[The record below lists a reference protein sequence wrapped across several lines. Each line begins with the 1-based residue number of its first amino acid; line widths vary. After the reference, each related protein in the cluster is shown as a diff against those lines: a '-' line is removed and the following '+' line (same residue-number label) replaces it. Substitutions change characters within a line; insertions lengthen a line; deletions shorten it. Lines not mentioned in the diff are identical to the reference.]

1 MKTQDRLL
9 YCPVVYSLHMS
20 IEKKIINRE
29 ISWLSFNERVLQ
41 EAADPN
47 VPLVERFRFLGIF
60 SNNQDEFFNVRVATI
75 KRMIDVEK
83 STGLKNKEKPKK
95 VLNQIQQKVIDIQ
108 EKFEKVYADLIKEL
122 AKHQIFIIN
131 ESQLNYEQA
140 AYVRQFFHDKVLSV
154 ISPIMLHNLNSFPA
168 IKDKSIY
175 LTIKMISIL
184 NEERPEYAMIE
195 IPSEVISRFV
205 VLPSVQRKRYIILLD
220 DVIRYCLDDVFSTFR
235 FDRYEA
241 YTIKLTRDAELDID
255 NDLSKSFLEK
265 ISESVS
271 DRKKGQPVR
280 FVYDSNI
287 PADLLDYLKKN
298 LGLDEE
304 DNLIP
309 DGRYHNFKDYMQFP
323 NLGGKR
329 LVYKETPPVPHPI
342 LKPHESKVAKIRKKD
357 LLIHVPYQK
366 FDHYINLLREA
377 AIDPRVTSIKV
388 TLYRV
393 ARDSRVINALTNA
406 AMNGKKVTVIIELQ
420 ARFDEKANIYW
431 SKRLEEAGARVIFGM
446 AGLKVHS
453 KLTLISLTE
462 NKEKIN
468 IATVGTGN
476 FHEGTA
482 NVYSD
487 MHLLTADPRITDEVY
502 KIFKFFEATYK
513 PSKYKHLPVSPLN
526 MRNRIN
532 SMIDNEIRNARE
544 GKEAY
549 ILLKLNSLVDTDMI
563 KKLYQA
569 NNAGVKIKAIIRGIC
584 SLIPGVPQLSENIE
598 VISIVDKFLEH
609 ARLFIFCNGGNEM
622 YYISS
627 ADWMPRNLDN
637 RIEVACPIYARDIQR
652 EIRKIFEI
660 QFNDNVKA
668 RIINQE
674 QDNPYKL
681 TNSGRKLQSQV
692 ELYRLY
698 TRYSQTGKF

>member
-1 MKTQDRLL
+1 MILFICWL
-9 YCPVVYSLHMS
+9 MS

-60 SNNQDEFFNVRVATI
+60 SNNQDEFFKVRVATI

-83 STGLKNKEKPKK
+83 STGVKNKEKPKK
-95 VLNQIQQKVIDIQ
+95 VLNQIQQKVIDLQ
-108 EKFEKVYADLIKEL
+108 DKFEKVYADLIKQL
-122 AKHQIFIIN
+122 ARQKIYIIN

-140 AYVRQFFHDKVLSV
+140 AYVRQFFQEKVLSV
-154 ISPIMLHNLNSFPA
+154 INPIMLHNLNHFPE

-175 LTIKMISIL
+175 LAIKMISIL
-184 NEERPEYAMIE
+184 NEARPEYAMIE
-195 IPSEVISRFV
+195 IPSESISRFV
-205 VLPSVQRKRYIILLD
+205 VLPSIQKKKYIILLD

-280 FVYDSNI
+280 FVYDSII
-287 PADLLDYLKKN
+287 PPDLLNYLKTS
-298 LGLDEE
+298 LDLDEE

-309 DGRYHNFKDYMQFP
+309 GGRYHNFKDYMQFP

-329 LVYKETPPVPHPI
+329 LVYKSTPPVPHPI
-342 LKPHESKVAKIRKKD
+342 LKPHESKIAEIRKKD

-366 FDHYINLLREA
+366 FDHYLNLLREA
-377 AIDPRVTSIKV
+377 AIDPRVSSIKI

-393 ARDSRVINALTNA
+393 ATDSRVINALSNA
-406 AMNGKKVTVIIELQ
+406 AMNGKRVTVIIELQ

-431 SKRLEEAGARVIFGM
+431 SKRLEEAGARVMFGM

-453 KLTLISLTE
+453 KLTLITLTE
-462 NKEKIN
+462 DKQRID
-468 IATVGTGN
+468 IATIGTGN
-476 FHEGTA
+476 FNEGTA
-482 NVYSD
+482 RVYSD
-487 MHLLTADPRITDEVY
+487 MHLFTADPRITDEVY
-502 KIFKFFEATYK
+502 KIFKFFEASYK
-513 PSKYKHLPVSPLN
+513 TFKYKYLPVSPFN
-526 MRNRIN
+526 MRNRMN
-532 SMIDNEIRNARE
+532 SLIDNEIRNARE

-549 ILLKLNSLVDTDMI
+549 MLLKLNSLVDTDMI

-569 NNAGVKIKAIIRGIC
+569 NNAGVKIRAVIRGIC
-584 SLIPGVPQLSENIE
+584 SLITGVPGMSENIE
-598 VISIVDKFLEH
+598 IISIVDKFLEH
-609 ARLFIFCNGGNEM
+609 SRLFIFCNGGNEL
-622 YYISS
+622 YYLSS
-627 ADWMPRNLDN
+627 ADWMPRNLDH
-637 RIEVACPIYARDIQR
+637 RIEVACPIYAKDIQR
-652 EIRKIFEI
+652 EIKKIFEI
-660 QFNDNVKA
+660 QFRDNVKS
-668 RIINQE
+668 RIINQQ
-674 QDNPYKL
+674 QDNPYKV
-681 TNSGRKLQSQV
+681 TNSSRKLQSQV
-692 ELYRLY
+692 ELYKLY
-698 TRYSQTGKF
+698 TNYSKTGKL

>member
-1 MKTQDRLL
+1 
-9 YCPVVYSLHMS
+9 MS

-60 SNNQDEFFNVRVATI
+60 SNNQDEFFKVRVATI

-83 STGLKNKEKPKK
+83 STGIKNKEKPKK
-95 VLNQIQQKVIDIQ
+95 VLNQIQQKVIDIGN
-108 EKFEKVYADLIKEL
+108 KFEKVYAGLIKDL
-122 AKHQIFIIN
+122 ARHQIYIIN
-131 ESQLNYEQA
+131 ENQLNYEQA
-140 AYVRQFFHDKVLSV
+140 AYVRQFFQEKVLSV
-154 ISPIMLHNLNSFPA
+154 INPIMLHSLNKFPA

-175 LTIKMISIL
+175 LAIKMISIL
-184 NEERPEYAMIE
+184 SEARPEYAIIE
-195 IPSEVISRFV
+195 IPSEVITRFV
-205 VLPSVQRKRYIILLD
+205 VLPSVQRKKYIILLD
-220 DVIRYCLDDVFSTFR
+220 DVIRYCLDDVFSTFH
-235 FDRYEA
+235 FDRHEA
-241 YTIKLTRDAELDID
+241 YTFKLTRDAELDID

-265 ISESVS
+265 IAASVS

-280 FVYDSNI
+280 FVYDSSM
-287 PADLLDYLKKN
+287 PADLLNYLKMN
-298 LGLDEE
+298 LNLDEE

-309 DGRYHNFKDYMQFP
+309 GGRYHNFKDYMQFP
-323 NLGGKR
+323 NLGSKS
-329 LVYKETPPVPHPI
+329 LVYRETPPVPHPI
-342 LKPHESKVAKIRKKD
+342 LKPHESKIAEIRKKD
-357 LLIHVPYQK
+357 LFIHVPYQK

-377 AIDPRVTSIKV
+377 AIDPRVNSIKV

-393 ARDSRVINALTNA
+393 ARDSRVINALSNA

-420 ARFDEKANIYW
+420 ARFDENANIYW
-431 SKRLEEAGARVIFGM
+431 SKRLEEAGAKVIFGM
-446 AGLKVHS
+446 PGLKVHS

-462 NKEKIN
+462 NKERID
-468 IATVGTGN
+468 IAAVGTGN
-476 FHEGTA
+476 FNESTA

-487 MHLLTADPRITDEVY
+487 MHLFTADPRITDEVY
-502 KIFKFFEATYK
+502 KIFKFFDATYK
-513 PSKYKHLPVSPLN
+513 TYKYKHLSVSPLN
-526 MRNRIN
+526 MRNRIY
-532 SMIDNEIRNARE
+532 SLIDNEIRNARA

-549 ILLKLNSLVDTDMI
+549 MLLKFNSLVDTDMI

-569 NNAGVKIKAIIRGIC
+569 NNAGVKIKAVIRGMC

-609 ARLFIFCNGGNEM
+609 SRLYIFCNGGNEM

-637 RIEVACPIYARDIQR
+637 RIEVACPIYARDIQM
-652 EIRKIFEI
+652 EIKKIFEM
-660 QFNDNVKA
+660 QLRDNVKA

-674 QDNPYKL
+674 QDNPYKER
-681 TNSGRKLQSQV
+681 NAGRKFQSQL
-692 ELYRLY
+692 ELYKMY
-698 TRYSQTGKF
+698 SRYSQTGKF

>member
-1 MKTQDRLL
+1 
-9 YCPVVYSLHMS
+9 MS

-60 SNNQDEFFNVRVATI
+60 SNNQDEFFKVRVATI

-83 STGLKNKEKPKK
+83 STGIKNKEKPKK
-95 VLNQIQQKVIDIQ
+95 VLNQIQQKVIDIGN
-108 EKFEKVYADLIKEL
+108 KFEKVYAGLIKDL
-122 AKHQIFIIN
+122 ARHQIYIIN
-131 ESQLNYEQA
+131 ENQLNYEQA
-140 AYVRQFFHDKVLSV
+140 AYVRQFFQEKVLSV
-154 ISPIMLHNLNSFPA
+154 INPIMLHSLNKFPA

-175 LTIKMISIL
+175 LAIKMISIL
-184 NEERPEYAMIE
+184 SEARPEYAIIE
-195 IPSEVISRFV
+195 IPSEVITRFV
-205 VLPSVQRKRYIILLD
+205 VLPSVQRKKYIILLD
-220 DVIRYCLDDVFSTFR
+220 DVIRYCLDDVFSTFH
-235 FDRYEA
+235 FDRHEA
-241 YTIKLTRDAELDID
+241 YTFKLTRDAELDID

-265 ISESVS
+265 IAASVS

-280 FVYDSNI
+280 FVYDSSM
-287 PADLLDYLKKN
+287 PADLLNYLKMN
-298 LGLDEE
+298 LNLDEE

-309 DGRYHNFKDYMQFP
+309 GGRYHNFKDYMQFP
-323 NLGGKR
+323 NLGSKS
-329 LVYKETPPVPHPI
+329 LVYRETPPVPHPI
-342 LKPHESKVAKIRKKD
+342 LKPHESKIAEIRKKD
-357 LLIHVPYQK
+357 LFIHVPYQK

-377 AIDPRVTSIKV
+377 AIDPRVNSIKV

-393 ARDSRVINALTNA
+393 ARDSRVINALSNA

-420 ARFDEKANIYW
+420 ARFDENANIYW
-431 SKRLEEAGARVIFGM
+431 SKRLEEAGAKVIFGM
-446 AGLKVHS
+446 PGLKVHS

-462 NKEKIN
+462 NKERID
-468 IATVGTGN
+468 IAAVGTGN
-476 FHEGTA
+476 FNESTA

-487 MHLLTADPRITDEVY
+487 MHLFTADPRITDEVY
-502 KIFKFFEATYK
+502 KIFKFFDATYK
-513 PSKYKHLPVSPLN
+513 TYKYKHLPVSPLN
-526 MRNRIN
+526 MRNRIY
-532 SMIDNEIRNARE
+532 SLIDNEIRNARA

-549 ILLKLNSLVDTDMI
+549 MLLKFNSLVDTDMI

-569 NNAGVKIKAIIRGIC
+569 NNAGVKIKAVIRGMC

-609 ARLFIFCNGGNEM
+609 SRLYIFCNGGNEM

-637 RIEVACPIYARDIQR
+637 RIEVACPIYARDIQM
-652 EIRKIFEI
+652 EIKKIFEM
-660 QFNDNVKA
+660 QLRDNVKA

-674 QDNPYKL
+674 QDNPYKER
-681 TNSGRKLQSQV
+681 NAGRKFQSQL
-692 ELYRLY
+692 ELYKMY
-698 TRYSQTGKF
+698 SRYSQTGKF